1 MTMEPYGIRKRA
13 ELMAVLIC
21 PNRSLAQRL
30 SASMPDAK
38 AFEIMADLKRYPSAR
53 QLDTRLRQSRP
64 DVVLLDLSAETETA
78 IELIGLITAF
88 RPTIHVIGLHETNDA
103 GVIIRSLRAGATEF
117 LCSPFDVESQSTVI
131 TRVLRLRESQDHTL
145 QERGKV
151 IAFVGAKA
159 GQGASTIAY
168 QTAFAMSQEGKRRV
182 LLVDFDL
189 TGGTVSFALRTNHS
203 YGVLDALRHSEKL
216 DSALWAALVTK
227 KDGVDVLLAPD
238 KPEITGIDGHR
249 VHEVI
254 EYTRSA
260 YEVVVVD
267 LPSAYERI
275 SQVALGE
282 ADHAYI
288 VCNPELPSLHLTRK
302 MLSYMDQMGF
312 GSDRCSLLINRMNSR
327 YELGSGDMQ
336 KVFNFPIALV
346 FPEDHG
352 ATHRALTAGKTIP
365 PNCELGRRLRD
376 FATSIVGRGKEEK
389 KKGMAALKLSALLSQ
404 S

>member
-1 MTMEPYGIRKRA
+1 MEPYGIRKRA

-21 PNRSLAQRL
+21 PNRSLAQQL
-30 SASMPDAK
+30 SSSMPHAK

-78 IELIGLITAF
+78 IELIGLITSF

-117 LCSPFDVESQSTVI
+117 LCLPFDVDSQSTLI
-131 TRVLRLRESQDHTL
+131 TRVLKLRDSEDRVL

-151 IAFVGAKA
+151 IAFVGTKA
-159 GQGASTIAY
+159 GQGASTIAC
-168 QTAFAMSQEGKRRV
+168 QTAFATSQEGKRRV
-182 LLVDFDL
+182 LLMDFDL
-189 TGGTVSFALRTNHS
+189 TGGTVSFALRTHHS
-203 YGVLDALRHSEKL
+203 YGVLDAIRHAEKL

-238 KPEITGIDGHR
+238 TPEMTGIDGHR
-249 VHEVI
+249 IHEVI
-254 EYTRSA
+254 EYARSA
-260 YEVVVVD
+260 YELVVVD

-282 ADHAYI
+282 SDHVYI

-302 MLSYMDQMGF
+302 LLSYVDQMGY
-312 GSDRCSLLINRMNSR
+312 GRDRCSLLINRMSNR
-327 YELGSGDMQ
+327 YELSSSDMQ
-336 KVFNFPIALV
+336 KIFNFPISSIL
-346 FPEDHG
+346 PEDYG
-352 ATHRALTAGKTIP
+352 AMHRALTAGKMIP

-376 FATSIVGRGKEEK
+376 FAASIAGQDKEDK
-389 KKGMAALKLSALLSQ
+389 KKGVAALKLSALLSQ